1 MPDPIISHGRGGAG
15 NITPDPTS
23 YADGG
28 IVREGPLGD
37 QGDGSYS
44 AGRGG
49 AGNISSPGL
58 HPTKGKIPG
67 DADVV
72 PETATKVL
80 GADYNKFHVGRGG
93 EGNIHREGKEK
104 GVEGLG
110 NGSGQGKDG
119 KWMDGGVEGV
129 AEKAR
134 EMLGGRK

>member
-15 NITPDPTS
+15 NITPDETP

-49 AGNISSPGL
+49 AGNISSPSIR
-58 HPTKGKIPG
+58 PTKGKTPG

-80 GADYNKFHVGRGG
+80 GEGYDNFHVGRGG
-93 EGNIHREGKEK
+93 EGNIHREREKE
-104 GVEGLG
+104 VEGLN
-110 NGSGQGKDG
+110 NGKRGEGGEGTGK
-119 KWMDGGVEGV
+119 EGV

-134 EMLGGRK
+134 EMVGLGKK